1 MSLVAWC
8 STRSERKKTTC
19 PAWRSIRGR
28 VVDEAET
35 DARVAEVEDA
45 LAVAVAAA
53 ASSPVPIMSSP
64 PVAPQSAEK
73 IDGGQMRGH
82 FSRTC
87 VFCPF

>member
-1 MSLVAWC
+1 MKLTDLEFDADDLHLALEGL
-8 STRSERKKTTC
+8 ER
-19 PAWRSIRGR
+19 
-28 VVDEAET
+28 VLDEAEA

-53 ASSPVPIMSSP
+53 ASPVPIMSLP

-73 IDGGQMRGH
+73 IDGGQIRGH